1 MIDIF
6 LFVFFIFLFYILHVP
21 GAGTEYLVCSEE
33 LAIYEIFVDFRL
45 QYFLSPSKVSMS
57 LSVSQYKYTNA
68 RLSMW
73 HLTDS
78 SATRYIFRGFEPLI
92 LKGIQQCFRP
102 ASQFPRQFKHTAMV
116 VGPFV
121 QEFTHPHC
129 RSCRNRHRCSTFLP
143 RFRKQRV

>member
-1 MIDIF
+1 M
-6 LFVFFIFLFYILHVP
+6 FFQHFIIYFTTCRVRVYMYP
-21 GAGTEYLVCSEE
+21 GNWYARRMV
-33 LAIYEIFVDFRL
+33 AIYEIFDFSI
-45 QYFLSPSKVSMS
+45 FLSPSKVSMS

-73 HLTDS
+73 HLTGS